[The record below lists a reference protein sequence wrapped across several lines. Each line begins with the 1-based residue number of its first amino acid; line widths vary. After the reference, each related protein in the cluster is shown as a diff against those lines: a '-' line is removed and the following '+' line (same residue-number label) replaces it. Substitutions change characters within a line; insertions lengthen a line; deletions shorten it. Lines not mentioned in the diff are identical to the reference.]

1 MSKKSIE
8 IIKNEITSFSKK
20 RDVLIEKIILFGS
33 LAAGSS
39 NDDSDI
45 DLMLVSSDFDGKS
58 YTERIKKL
66 IGLNRSLI
74 KLTNKP
80 IDLLYYST
88 SEWDKSSSLMIQ
100 EAKLNGQIIYS

>member
-1 MSKKSIE
+1 
-8 IIKNEITSFSKK
+8 
-20 RDVLIEKIILFGS
+20 
-33 LAAGSS
+33 
-39 NDDSDI
+39 
-45 DLMLVSSDFDGKS
+45 MLVSSDFDGKS